1 MVSIG
6 VLPDD
11 VLLAIFDLYLDEA
24 WIEAWQLLVHVCRRW
39 RSVIFESPRR
49 LKLGLVCRT
58 KTPARDTLDVWPA
71 LPLVILGTARLTENV
86 DNIIAALERSDWVVE
101 INLFDID
108 SSSLENI
115 FVAMRVPFPG
125 LADLNLR
132 SYDETVPI
140 VPESFLGESAPNLRT
155 LSLERIPFPG
165 LPKLLL
171 STTLLVTLRLIRIPH
186 SGFFSPEALSTL
198 TSLESLRLEFESP
211 RSHPDRA
218 SRHPPP
224 PIRSVLPFLKDFEFK
239 GVTEYLDDLV
249 ACIDAPQL
257 NRLHITFFNQIIFDT
272 PQFIQFISRTPTLK
286 ALEKAWVN
294 FEGDAAIVD
303 LSSHITTSFE
313 PPLRVRISCKELD
326 WQLSSLEQFFTS
338 CLPPLSTL
346 KELTI
351 WGCWWRHWQNNI
363 ENMLWLE
370 LLHPFSAVT
379 NFHLSKEFGELISPA
394 LQEAV
399 AEERST
405 EVLPTLQNIF
415 LSSFQPPGPF
425 PKGIQQFIAARQVT
439 SHPVAASY
447 I

>member
-155 LSLERIPFPG
+155 
-165 LPKLLL
+165 
-171 STTLLVTLRLIRIPH
+171 
-186 SGFFSPEALSTL
+186 
-198 TSLESLRLEFESP
+198 
-211 RSHPDRA
+211 
-218 SRHPPP
+218 
-224 PIRSVLPFLKDFEFK
+224 K
-239 GVTEYLDDLV
+239 GVAGRE
-249 ACIDAPQL
+249 
-257 NRLHITFFNQIIFDT
+257 
-272 PQFIQFISRTPTLK
+272 SRRP
-286 ALEKAWVN
+286 
-294 FEGDAAIVD
+294 G
-303 LSSHITTSFE
+303 
-313 PPLRVRISCKELD
+313 RVGGGGADPRK
-326 WQLSSLEQFFTS
+326 
-338 CLPPLSTL
+338 
-346 KELTI
+346 KK
-351 WGCWWRHWQNNI
+351 
-363 ENMLWLE
+363 
-370 LLHPFSAVT
+370 V
-379 NFHLSKEFGELISPA
+379 
-394 LQEAV
+394 
-399 AEERST
+399 
-405 EVLPTLQNIF
+405 
-415 LSSFQPPGPF
+415 
-425 PKGIQQFIAARQVT
+425 
-439 SHPVAASY
+439 
-447 I
+447 